1 MDLDIKGE
9 IGHLGYVIKLT
20 LVIHRVIHKG
30 PGPAC
35 EVYHMRHAVFGFD
48 FWDIVW

>member
-20 LVIHRVIHKG
+20 LVIHKVIHRTRDSVTNTTKKYVKY
-30 PGPAC
+30 A
-35 EVYHMRHAVFGFD
+35 
-48 FWDIVW
+48 